1 MADKREALQE
11 QLAKPRSQRN
21 IALNEKVA
29 GLLSLAG
36 AVVFIIAV
44 RIGSF
49 TSGVALAANI
59 VCISMFANWVLI
71 KREWAA
77 SYSGVLLVVSWLIAL
92 LVGAVFTGGNN
103 SPIMVLAPV
112 TPLLAALLRGR
123 DWGWYSSITISVGI
137 ALYGAMEARG
147 WFADSGI
154 PPTFQIDLYEFWLIL
169 EVLVSALIGHH
180 MSSENDQLQD
190 TLREHARIDFLTGI
204 PNRMSINESLNV
216 AARESKRS
224 SNWLSVMMLDID
236 FFKKF
241 NDVNGHAAGDECL
254 RRVAQAL
261 RATLHRPYDFVGRYG
276 GEEFSVKLPRI
287 DPEGAKIV
295 AENLRKAVATLR
307 IPYRPGK
314 SETATIPIGVAS
326 AVASLD
332 GEGQKLLKEADQ
344 AFYTGKELGR
354 NRVITTVLDKSG
366 PVDS

>member
-1 MADKREALQE
+1 MADKREALQD
-11 QLAKPRSQRN
+11 QLNKPSKQSN

-29 GLLSLAG
+29 GLLSLAA

-59 VCISMFANWVLI
+59 VCIAMFANWVLI
-71 KREWAA
+71 KREWAVN
-77 SYSGVLLVVSWLIAL
+77 YSGVLLVVSWLIAL
-92 LVGAVFTGGNN
+92 MVGAVFTGGNN

-123 DWGWYSSITISVGI
+123 DWGWYSSITISLGI
-137 ALYGAMEARG
+137 AIYGAMEARG
-147 WFADSGI
+147 WFSDVPVPAS
-154 PPTFQIDLYEFWLIL
+154 FQIDLYEFSLIL
-169 EVLVSALIGHH
+169 AVLVSALIGHH

-204 PNRMSINESLNV
+204 PNRMSINESLNT
-216 AARESKRS
+216 AARESKRNN
-224 SNWLSVMMLDID
+224 NWLSVMMMDID
-236 FFKKF
+236 HFKKF

-276 GEEFSVKLPRI
+276 GEEFSVILPRT
-287 DPEGAKIV
+287 DPEGAKVV

-314 SETATIPIGVAS
+314 SECVTITIGVAS
-326 AVASLD
+326 AVAALD

-344 AFYTGKELGR
+344 ALYTGKEFGR
-354 NRVITTVLDKSG
+354 NRVISTVLGRSEG
-366 PVDS
+366 MES